1 MTRITRHATWTGAV
15 VMAAALVAAT
25 FPIERSGAQ
34 QATVPSRPNMIIVLV
49 DDLGFADLHL
59 DGNPVIR
66 TPNIDQMARD
76 GLQLTSLYTAPLC
89 TPTRGMLLTSR
100 YPVRTGL
107 INVTGPESPQGI
119 RAEDV
124 TIAEALKA
132 SGYRTAMFG
141 KWHIGDFD
149 TNPEWN
155 PTKHGFDQF
164 LGLPYSHDYNPPA
177 GVPMYR
183 NLDKVEQPVKYNLL
197 TQRYTEEAIKFIRS
211 APNEPFFIYVAHN
224 MPHIPVGTSDAFK
237 GHSRA
242 GRYGDAVEEVDWSV
256 GQIMSTLRQLG
267 IDRNTIMV
275 FQSDNGP
282 WVAAAER
289 TYGRGDR
296 GEKRRGEVGWA
307 GLLRGSK
314 GTTYE
319 GGVRVPAIVRW
330 PGVIPPGGVSAD
342 IVSVMDWYPTFVRLA
357 GGTLAP
363 NHPLDGVDIGAFL
376 EGKAPDP
383 RHEIFLY
390 GGAQI
395 QAVRQDSWKLRV
407 GPPVPEPVFG
417 PVSAGGRGAGAAQNT
432 TAPTPGQGAA
442 ASGTRAGGPG
452 ARAAIE
458 PITELFNV
466 DEDPAE
472 RYDVSADHPDI
483 VNTLKKRMQEFHEEA
498 R

>member
-1 MTRITRHATWTGAV
+1 MTRMTWRAIFTGAV
-15 VMAAALVAAT
+15 VGAAAFVAAT
-25 FPIERSGAQ
+25 FPFERSRAQ
-34 QATVPSRPNMIIVLV
+34 EATAPSRPNMIIILV
-49 DDLGFADLHL
+49 DDMGFADLHM

-119 RAEDV
+119 RTEDV

-197 TQRYTEEAIKFIRS
+197 TQRYTEEAIRFIRS
-211 APNEPFFIYVAHN
+211 APNEPFFVYIAHN

-267 IDRNTIMV
+267 IDRNTIVV

-282 WVAAAER
+282 WVVAAER

-319 GGVRVPAIVRW
+319 GGVRVPGIVRW
-330 PGVIPPGGVSAD
+330 PGVIPAGGVSAD
-342 IVSVMDWYPTFVRLA
+342 IVSVMDWYPTFVKLA
-357 GGTLAP
+357 GGTLAA
-363 NHPLDGVDIGAFL
+363 NRPLDGIDISAFL

-383 RHEIFLY
+383 RHEIVLY

-395 QAVRQDSWKLRV
+395 HAVRQDSW
-407 GPPVPEPVFG
+407 
-417 PVSAGGRGAGAAQNT
+417 
-432 TAPTPGQGAA
+432 
-442 ASGTRAGGPG
+442 
-452 ARAAIE
+452 
-458 PITELFNV
+458 
-466 DEDPAE
+466 
-472 RYDVSADHPDI
+472 
-483 VNTLKKRMQEFHEEA
+483 
-498 R
+498 